1 LLLKEEHVRVF
12 LTTLALIA
20 VLCGTIFCQNP
31 ATPKA
36 TYTLTVYVEGLNAT
50 GGNIGIMLFQ
60 NDKGWP
66 DNHPSAFKDVE
77 QPAKEGTVKFVVP
90 GVPAGSYAISSCHD
104 ANKNGKLDKNFVGK
118 PTEQWGMSNNPH
130 ATLHAP
136 GFDKAKFEVTKDTEL
151 HIQMQ

>member
-1 LLLKEEHVRVF
+1 VRSF
-12 LTTLALIA
+12 LSSLAVIA
-20 VLCGTIFCQNP
+20 VLCGAAFCQN
-31 ATPKA
+31 AVSPKG
-36 TYTLTVYVEGLNAT
+36 TYTLTVYVDGLDAT

-66 DNHPSAFKDVE
+66 DNHPSAFKDIE
-77 QPAKEGTVKFVVP
+77 QSAKQGTVKFVVA
-90 GVPAGSYAISSCHD
+90 GVPAGTYAISSCHD
-104 ANKNGKLDKNFVGK
+104 SNKNGKLDKNFVGK

-136 GFDKAKFEVTKDTEL
+136 HFDQAKFDVTKDTEL

>member
-1 LLLKEEHVRVF
+1 MRTF
-12 LTTLALIA
+12 LSSLVVIA
-20 VLCGTIFCQNP
+20 VLCGMSFCENT
-31 ATPKA
+31 ASPKG

-50 GGNIGIMLFQ
+50 GGDIGIMLFQ

-66 DNHPSAFKDVE
+66 DNHAAAFKDIN
-77 QPAKEGTVKFVVP
+77 QPAQQGTVKFVVT
-90 GVPAGSYAISSCHD
+90 GVPAGTYAISSCHD
-104 ANKNGKLDKNFVGK
+104 SNKNGKLDKNFVGK

-136 GFDKAKFEVTKDTEL
+136 AFASAKFDVTKDTEL